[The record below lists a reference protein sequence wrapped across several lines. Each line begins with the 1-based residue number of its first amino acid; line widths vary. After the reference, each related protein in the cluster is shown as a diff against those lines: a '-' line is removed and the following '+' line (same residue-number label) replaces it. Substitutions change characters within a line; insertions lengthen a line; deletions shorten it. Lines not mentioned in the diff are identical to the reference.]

1 MGKLSQANIEI
12 FKELLVASLGEN
24 TPYQATLNF
33 LDQKLKGLI
42 SEEQKVQVLTNVL
55 TTITTQFTIQAMES
69 SRSLSLED
77 LLFEKKMELLQKDI
91 EKAAVQIG
99 LMEKDIEK
107 SAVQIGLMEKDIEK
121 APVQIRLMETEIE
134 KARAQIE
141 LANGEI
147 AFNQARTALVN
158 AQTESEGEK
167 KKNIVREREA
177 MNDQL
182 RIKEAEFL
190 SNVNFGYAA
199 GGVPVPEKL
208 QETMINAVNKI
219 TPEGI

>member
-1 MGKLSQANIEI
+1 MAKLSQANIEI

-33 LDQKLKGLI
+33 LEQKLKGLI
-42 SEEQKVQVLTNVL
+42 SEEQRVQVLTNVL
-55 TTITTQFTIQAMES
+55 STITTQFTIQAMES

-77 LLFEKKMELLQKDI
+77 LLFDKKME
-91 EKAAVQIG
+91 
-99 LMEKDIEK
+99 
-107 SAVQIGLMEKDIEK
+107 LMEKDIEK
-121 APVQIRLMETEIE
+121 AGVQIRLMEKEIE
-134 KARAQIE
+134 KAKAQIE

-147 AFNQARTALVN
+147 AFNKARTALVN
-158 AQTESEGEK
+158 AQTQSEGEK

-199 GGVPVPEKL
+199 GGVQVPENL
-208 QETMINAVNKI
+208 QKTMLDAVNKI
-219 TPEGI
+219 TPVGV

>member
-1 MGKLSQANIEI
+1 MAKLSQANIEI

-33 LDQKLKGLI
+33 LEQKLKGLI
-42 SEEQKVQVLTNVL
+42 SEEQRVQVLTNVL
-55 TTITTQFTIQAMES
+55 STITTQFTIQAMES

-77 LLFEKKMELLQKDI
+77 LLFDKKMELL
-91 EKAAVQIG
+91 
-99 LMEKDIEK
+99 
-107 SAVQIGLMEKDIEK
+107 EKDIEK
-121 APVQIRLMETEIE
+121 AVLQIRLMEKDIE

-147 AFNQARTALVN
+147 AFNKARTALVN

-199 GGVPVPEKL
+199 GGVQVPENL
-208 QETMINAVNKI
+208 QKTMLDAVNKI
-219 TPEGI
+219 TPVGV

>member
-1 MGKLSQANIEI
+1 MAKLSQANIEI

-33 LDQKLKGLI
+33 LEQKLKGLI
-42 SEEQKVQVLTNVL
+42 SEEQRVQVLTNVL
-55 TTITTQFTIQAMES
+55 STITTQFTIQAMES

-77 LLFEKKMELLQKDI
+77 LLFDKKME
-91 EKAAVQIG
+91 
-99 LMEKDIEK
+99 
-107 SAVQIGLMEKDIEK
+107 LMEKDIEK
-121 APVQIRLMETEIE
+121 AGVQIRLMEKDIEKAGVQIRLMEKEIE
-134 KARAQIE
+134 KAKAQIE

-147 AFNQARTALVN
+147 AFNKARTALVN
-158 AQTESEGEK
+158 AQTQSEGEK

-190 SNVNFGYAA
+190 ANVNFGYAA
-199 GGVPVPEKL
+199 GGVQVPKNL
-208 QETMINAVNKI
+208 QETMLDAVNKI
-219 TPEGI
+219 TPVGV

>member
-1 MGKLSQANIEI
+1 M
-12 FKELLVASLGEN
+12 F
-24 TPYQATLNF
+24 
-33 LDQKLKGLI
+33 
-42 SEEQKVQVLTNVL
+42 
-55 TTITTQFTIQAMES
+55 
-69 SRSLSLED
+69 
-77 LLFEKKMELLQKDI
+77 
-91 EKAAVQIG
+91 
-99 LMEKDIEK
+99 
-107 SAVQIGLMEKDIEK
+107 EK

-158 AQTESEGEK
+158 AQTQSEGEK

-190 SNVNFGYAA
+190 SNVTFGYAA
-199 GGVPVPEKL
+199 GGAAVPEKL

-219 TPEGI
+219 TPEDKK

>member
-1 MGKLSQANIEI
+1 MAKLSQANIEI

-33 LDQKLKGLI
+33 LEQKLKGLI
-42 SEEQKVQVLTNVL
+42 SEEQRVQVLTNVL
-55 TTITTQFTIQAMES
+55 STITTQFTIQAMES

-77 LLFEKKMELLQKDI
+77 LLFDKKMELL
-91 EKAAVQIG
+91 
-99 LMEKDIEK
+99 
-107 SAVQIGLMEKDIEK
+107 EKDIEK
-121 APVQIRLMETEIE
+121 AGVQIRLMEKEIE
-134 KARAQIE
+134 KAGAQIE

-147 AFNQARTALVN
+147 AFNKARTALVN

-199 GGVPVPEKL
+199 GGVQVPENL
-208 QETMINAVNKI
+208 QKTMLDAVNKI
-219 TPEGI
+219 TPVGV

>member
-1 MGKLSQANIEI
+1 MAKLSQANIEI

-33 LDQKLKGLI
+33 LEQKLKGLI
-42 SEEQKVQVLTNVL
+42 SEEQRVQVLTNVL
-55 TTITTQFTIQAMES
+55 STITTQFTIQAMES

-77 LLFEKKMELLQKDI
+77 LLFDKKMELL
-91 EKAAVQIG
+91 
-99 LMEKDIEK
+99 
-107 SAVQIGLMEKDIEK
+107 EKDIEK
-121 APVQIRLMETEIE
+121 AVLQIRLMEKEIE
-134 KARAQIE
+134 KAGAQIE

-147 AFNQARTALVN
+147 AFNKARTALVN

-199 GGVPVPEKL
+199 GGVQVPENL
-208 QETMINAVNKI
+208 QKTMLDAVNKI
-219 TPEGI
+219 TPVGV

>member
-1 MGKLSQANIEI
+1 MGKLSQANVEI
-12 FKELLVASLGEN
+12 FEGLLVASLGEN

-33 LDQKLKGLI
+33 LEQKLKGLI
-42 SEEQKVQVLTNVL
+42 SEEQKVAVLTNVL

-77 LLFEKKMELLQKDI
+77 MLFEKKLE
-91 EKAAVQIG
+91 
-99 LMEKDIEK
+99 LMEK
-107 SAVQIGLMEKDIEK
+107 
-121 APVQIRLMETEIE
+121 EIE
-134 KARAQIE
+134 KAMAQIK

-158 AQTESEGEK
+158 AQTQSEGEK

-190 SNVNFGYAA
+190 SNVTFGYAA
-199 GGVPVPEKL
+199 GGVAVPEKL

>member
-1 MGKLSQANIEI
+1 
-12 FKELLVASLGEN
+12 
-24 TPYQATLNF
+24 
-33 LDQKLKGLI
+33 
-42 SEEQKVQVLTNVL
+42 
-55 TTITTQFTIQAMES
+55 
-69 SRSLSLED
+69 
-77 LLFEKKMELLQKDI
+77 
-91 EKAAVQIG
+91 
-99 LMEKDIEK
+99 MEKDIEK
-107 SAVQIGLMEKDIEK
+107 SAVQIGLMEKDIEKTAVQIGLMEKDIQK

-147 AFNQARTALVN
+147 AFNKARTALVN

-199 GGVPVPEKL
+199 GGVQVPEYL
-208 QETMINAVNKI
+208 QKTMLDAVNKI
-219 TPEGI
+219 TPVGV

>member
-1 MGKLSQANIEI
+1 M
-12 FKELLVASLGEN
+12 
-24 TPYQATLNF
+24 
-33 LDQKLKGLI
+33 
-42 SEEQKVQVLTNVL
+42 
-55 TTITTQFTIQAMES
+55 
-69 SRSLSLED
+69 
-77 LLFEKKMELLQKDI
+77 
-91 EKAAVQIG
+91 
-99 LMEKDIEK
+99 
-107 SAVQIGLMEKDIEK
+107 
-121 APVQIRLMETEIE
+121 
-134 KARAQIE
+134 AQIK

-158 AQTESEGEK
+158 AQTQSEGEK

-199 GGVPVPEKL
+199 GGVAVPEKL

>member
-1 MGKLSQANIEI
+1 MAKLSQANIEI

-33 LDQKLKGLI
+33 LEQKLKGLI
-42 SEEQKVQVLTNVL
+42 SEEQRVQVLTNVL
-55 TTITTQFTIQAMES
+55 STITTQFTIQAMES

-77 LLFEKKMELLQKDI
+77 LLFDKKME
-91 EKAAVQIG
+91 
-99 LMEKDIEK
+99 
-107 SAVQIGLMEKDIEK
+107 LMEKDIEK
-121 APVQIRLMETEIE
+121 AGVQIRLMEKEIE
-134 KARAQIE
+134 KAKAQIE

-147 AFNQARTALVN
+147 AFNKARTALVN

-190 SNVNFGYAA
+190 ANVNFGYAA
-199 GGVPVPEKL
+199 GGVQVPENL
-208 QETMINAVNKI
+208 QKTMLDAVNKI
-219 TPEGI
+219 TPVGV

>member
-1 MGKLSQANIEI
+1 MAKLSQANIEI

-33 LDQKLKGLI
+33 LEQKLKGLI
-42 SEEQKVQVLTNVL
+42 SEEQRVQVLTNVL
-55 TTITTQFTIQAMES
+55 STITTQFTIQAMES

-77 LLFEKKMELLQKDI
+77 LLFDKKMELLEKDI
-91 EKAAVQIG
+91 EKAAVQIR
-99 LMEKDIEK
+99 LMEK
-107 SAVQIGLMEKDIEK
+107 
-121 APVQIRLMETEIE
+121 EIE
-134 KARAQIE
+134 KAGAQIE

-147 AFNQARTALVN
+147 AFNKARTALVN

-199 GGVPVPEKL
+199 GGVQVPENL
-208 QETMINAVNKI
+208 QKTMLDAVNKI
-219 TPEGI
+219 TPVGV

>member
-1 MGKLSQANIEI
+1 MAKLSQANIEI

-33 LDQKLKGLI
+33 LEQKLKGLI
-42 SEEQKVQVLTNVL
+42 SEEQRVQVLTNVL
-55 TTITTQFTIQAMES
+55 STITTQFTIQAMES

-77 LLFEKKMELLQKDI
+77 LLFDKKMELL
-91 EKAAVQIG
+91 
-99 LMEKDIEK
+99 
-107 SAVQIGLMEKDIEK
+107 EKDIEK
-121 APVQIRLMETEIE
+121 AVLQIRLMEKEIE
-134 KARAQIE
+134 KAGAQIE

-147 AFNQARTALVN
+147 AFNKARTALVN

-199 GGVPVPEKL
+199 GGVQVPENL
-208 QETMINAVNKI
+208 QKTMLDAVNKI
-219 TPEGI
+219 TPMGV

>member
-1 MGKLSQANIEI
+1 MAKLSQANIEI

-33 LDQKLKGLI
+33 LEQKLKGLI
-42 SEEQKVQVLTNVL
+42 SEEQRVQVLTNVL
-55 TTITTQFTIQAMES
+55 STITTQFTIQAMES

-77 LLFEKKMELLQKDI
+77 LLFDKDI
-91 EKAAVQIG
+91 EKAVLQIR
-99 LMEKDIEK
+99 
-107 SAVQIGLMEKDIEK
+107 LMEKDIEK
-121 APVQIRLMETEIE
+121 AGVQIRLMEKEIE
-134 KARAQIE
+134 KAGAQIE

-147 AFNQARTALVN
+147 AFNKARTALVN

-199 GGVPVPEKL
+199 GGVQVPENL
-208 QETMINAVNKI
+208 QKTMLDAVNKI
-219 TPEGI
+219 TPVGV

>member
-1 MGKLSQANIEI
+1 MAKLSQANIEI

-33 LDQKLKGLI
+33 LEQKLKGLI
-42 SEEQKVQVLTNVL
+42 SEEQRVQVLTNVL
-55 TTITTQFTIQAMES
+55 STITTQFTIQAMES

-77 LLFEKKMELLQKDI
+77 LLFDKKMEL
-91 EKAAVQIG
+91 
-99 LMEKDIEK
+99 MEK
-107 SAVQIGLMEKDIEK
+107 
-121 APVQIRLMETEIE
+121 EIE
-134 KARAQIE
+134 KAIAQIE

-147 AFNQARTALVN
+147 AFNKARTELVN

-190 SNVNFGYAA
+190 KDAVFGFGA
-199 GGVPVPEKL
+199 GGL
-208 QETMINAVNKI
+208 QTPQGLLESMLRAIEKI
-219 TPEGI
+219 TQSV

>member
-1 MGKLSQANIEI
+1 MGKLSQANIKI
-12 FKELLVASLGEN
+12 FKELLTASLGEN

-33 LDQKLKGLI
+33 LEQKLKGLI
-42 SEEQKVQVLTNVL
+42 SEEQRVQVLTNVL
-55 TTITTQFTIQAMES
+55 STITTQFTIQAMES

-77 LLFEKKMELLQKDI
+77 LLFDKKMEL
-91 EKAAVQIG
+91 
-99 LMEKDIEK
+99 MEK
-107 SAVQIGLMEKDIEK
+107 
-121 APVQIRLMETEIE
+121 EIE
-134 KARAQIE
+134 KAMAQIK

-158 AQTESEGEK
+158 AQTQSEGEK

-199 GGVPVPEKL
+199 GGVQVPEYL
-208 QETMINAVNKI
+208 QKTMLDAVNKI
-219 TPEGI
+219 TPVGV

>member
-1 MGKLSQANIEI
+1 MAKLSQANIEI

-33 LDQKLKGLI
+33 LEQKLKGLI
-42 SEEQKVQVLTNVL
+42 SEEQRVQVLTNVL
-55 TTITTQFTIQAMES
+55 STITTQFTIQAMES

-77 LLFEKKMELLQKDI
+77 LLFDKKMELL
-91 EKAAVQIG
+91 
-99 LMEKDIEK
+99 
-107 SAVQIGLMEKDIEK
+107 EKDIEK
-121 APVQIRLMETEIE
+121 AVLQIRLMEKEIE
-134 KARAQIE
+134 KAMAQIK

-147 AFNQARTALVN
+147 AFNKARTALVN

-199 GGVPVPEKL
+199 GGVQVPENL
-208 QETMINAVNKI
+208 QKTMLDAVNKI
-219 TPEGI
+219 TPVGV

>member
-1 MGKLSQANIEI
+1 MAKLSQANIEI

-33 LDQKLKGLI
+33 LEQKLKGLI
-42 SEEQKVQVLTNVL
+42 SEEQRVQVLTNVL
-55 TTITTQFTIQAMES
+55 STITTQFTIQAMES

-77 LLFEKKMELLQKDI
+77 LLFDKKMELL
-91 EKAAVQIG
+91 
-99 LMEKDIEK
+99 
-107 SAVQIGLMEKDIEK
+107 EKDIEK
-121 APVQIRLMETEIE
+121 AGVQIRLMEKEIE

-147 AFNQARTALVN
+147 AFNKARTALVN

-199 GGVPVPEKL
+199 GGVQVPENL
-208 QETMINAVNKI
+208 QKTMLDAVNKI
-219 TPEGI
+219 TPVGV

>member
-1 MGKLSQANIEI
+1 MARLSQANIAI
-12 FKELLVASLGEN
+12 FKELLTASLGEN

-33 LDQKLKGLI
+33 LEQKLKGLI
-42 SEEQKVQVLTNVL
+42 SEEQRVQVLTNVL

-77 LLFEKKMELLQKDI
+77 LLFEKKLE
-91 EKAAVQIG
+91 
-99 LMEKDIEK
+99 LMEK
-107 SAVQIGLMEKDIEK
+107 
-121 APVQIRLMETEIE
+121 EIE

-147 AFNQARTALVN
+147 AFNKARTSLVK
-158 AQTESEGEK
+158 AQTESEVEK
-167 KKNIVREREA
+167 KRNIVREREA

-190 SNVNFGYAA
+190 SNVTFGYAA
-199 GGVPVPEKL
+199 GGLAVPENLEK
-208 QETMINAVNKI
+208 TMLNAVNKI
-219 TPEGI
+219 TPLG

>member
-1 MGKLSQANIEI
+1 MAKLSQANIEI

-33 LDQKLKGLI
+33 LEQKLKGLI
-42 SEEQKVQVLTNVL
+42 SEEQRVQVLTNVL
-55 TTITTQFTIQAMES
+55 STITTQFTIQAMES

-77 LLFEKKMELLQKDI
+77 LLFDKKMELL
-91 EKAAVQIG
+91 
-99 LMEKDIEK
+99 
-107 SAVQIGLMEKDIEK
+107 EKDIEK
-121 APVQIRLMETEIE
+121 AVLQIRLMEKEIE
-134 KARAQIE
+134 KAGAQIE

-147 AFNQARTALVN
+147 AFNKARTALVN

-190 SNVNFGYAA
+190 SNVTFGYAA
-199 GGVPVPEKL
+199 GGVAVPEKL

>member
-1 MGKLSQANIEI
+1 MAKLSQANIEI

-33 LDQKLKGLI
+33 LEQKLKGLI

-77 LLFEKKMELLQKDI
+77 LLFDKKMELLEKDI
-91 EKAAVQIG
+91 EKAAVQIR
-99 LMEKDIEK
+99 LMEK
-107 SAVQIGLMEKDIEK
+107 
-121 APVQIRLMETEIE
+121 EIE
-134 KARAQIE
+134 KAGAQIE

-147 AFNQARTALVN
+147 AFNKARTALVN

-199 GGVPVPEKL
+199 GGVQVPQHL
-208 QETMINAVNKI
+208 QTIMLDAVNKI
-219 TPEGI
+219 TPVGV

>member
-1 MGKLSQANIEI
+1 MGKLSQANIEN
-12 FKELLVASLGEN
+12 FKELLVASLSEN

-42 SEEQKVQVLTNVL
+42 SEEQKTQVLTNVL

-91 EKAAVQIG
+91 EKSAVQIR

-107 SAVQIGLMEKDIEK
+107 AAVQITLMEKDIQK

-147 AFNQARTALVN
+147 AFNKARTALVN

-199 GGVPVPEKL
+199 GSVQVPKNL
-208 QETMINAVNKI
+208 QKTMLDAVNKI
-219 TPEGI
+219 TPV

>member
-1 MGKLSQANIEI
+1 MARLSQANIAI
-12 FKELLVASLGEN
+12 FKELLTASLGEN

-33 LDQKLKGLI
+33 LEQKLKGLI
-42 SEEQKVQVLTNVL
+42 SEEQRVQVLTNVL

-77 LLFEKKMELLQKDI
+77 LLFEKKLE
-91 EKAAVQIG
+91 
-99 LMEKDIEK
+99 LMEK
-107 SAVQIGLMEKDIEK
+107 
-121 APVQIRLMETEIE
+121 EIE

-147 AFNQARTALVN
+147 AFNKARTSLVK
-158 AQTESEGEK
+158 AQTESEVEK
-167 KKNIVREREA
+167 KRNIVREREA

-190 SNVNFGYAA
+190 SNVTFGYAA
-199 GGVPVPEKL
+199 GGLGVPENL
-208 QETMINAVNKI
+208 ETTMLNAVNKI
-219 TPEGI
+219 TPLG

>member
-1 MGKLSQANIEI
+1 MGKLSQANREI
-12 FKELLVASLGEN
+12 FKELLTASLGEN

-33 LDQKLKGLI
+33 LEQKLKGLI
-42 SEEQKVQVLTNVL
+42 SEEQRVQVLTNVL

-77 LLFEKKMELLQKDI
+77 LLFEKKLE
-91 EKAAVQIG
+91 
-99 LMEKDIEK
+99 LMEK
-107 SAVQIGLMEKDIEK
+107 
-121 APVQIRLMETEIE
+121 EIE

-147 AFNQARTALVN
+147 AFNKARTSLVK
-158 AQTESEGEK
+158 AQTESEVEK
-167 KKNIVREREA
+167 KRNIVREREA

-190 SNVNFGYAA
+190 SNVTFGYAA
-199 GGVPVPEKL
+199 GGLAVPENLEK
-208 QETMINAVNKI
+208 TMLNAVNKI
-219 TPEGI
+219 TPLG

>member
-1 MGKLSQANIEI
+1 MGKLSQANREI
-12 FKELLVASLGEN
+12 FKELLTASLGEN

-33 LDQKLKGLI
+33 LEQKLKGLI
-42 SEEQKVQVLTNVL
+42 SEEQRVQVLTNVL

-77 LLFEKKMELLQKDI
+77 LLFEKKLE
-91 EKAAVQIG
+91 
-99 LMEKDIEK
+99 LMEK
-107 SAVQIGLMEKDIEK
+107 
-121 APVQIRLMETEIE
+121 EIE

-147 AFNQARTALVN
+147 AFNKARTSLVK
-158 AQTESEGEK
+158 AQTESEVEK
-167 KKNIVREREA
+167 KRNIVREREA

-190 SNVNFGYAA
+190 SNVTFGYAA
-199 GGVPVPEKL
+199 GGLQVPEDMKT
-208 QETMINAVNKI
+208 TMLNAVNKI
-219 TPEGI
+219 TPLG

>member
-1 MGKLSQANIEI
+1 MAKLSQANIEI

-33 LDQKLKGLI
+33 LEQKLKGLI
-42 SEEQKVQVLTNVL
+42 SEEQRVQVLTNVL
-55 TTITTQFTIQAMES
+55 STITTQFTIQAMES

-77 LLFEKKMELLQKDI
+77 LLFDKKME
-91 EKAAVQIG
+91 
-99 LMEKDIEK
+99 
-107 SAVQIGLMEKDIEK
+107 LMEKDIEK
-121 APVQIRLMETEIE
+121 AGVQIRLMEKEIE
-134 KARAQIE
+134 KAKAQIE

-147 AFNQARTALVN
+147 AFNKARTALVN

-190 SNVNFGYAA
+190 ANVNFGYAA
-199 GGVPVPEKL
+199 GGVQVPKNL
-208 QETMINAVNKI
+208 QETMLDAVNKI
-219 TPEGI
+219 TPVGV